1 MPIMRNMAIKHKLI
15 LIIMLTCITGL
26 VLAGIVFISWESNVF
41 RNNMKQNVSTQAEMI
56 AENCKAALTFQDAED
71 AKETLQALRVESS
84 IVFGAIYGKDQKLFA
99 TYYRDY
105 AETRVHPPGFKES
118 GYSFDGGFLTVF
130 KPIVLDGDPI
140 GTVCLRSD
148 MSPMYAMLKRNTG
161 IIIAVLFLS
170 SLVAFLMSSR
180 LQKVI
185 SEPILSLAKVTKGVS
200 EEKDY
205 STRAVK
211 RSNDEIGL
219 LIDAF
224 NEMLEQIQRRD
235 IELVDAKEKLE
246 MRVEERTAELTAANG
261 QLTQEITIRERA
273 EEDLRRAEEKY
284 RIQFEG
290 ALDAIFVCD
299 AETGIIV
306 DCNPAATKLVGR
318 EKSELMGQHQRILHP
333 LEEVKGE
340 FSKSFIE
347 HLKTKQGQTLET
359 QIVTKKGVTRD
370 VAIKA
375 SILEVGGKKVLQ
387 GIFRDITLRK
397 RAEQRQNQLLE
408 QLENANNELKDFA
421 YVVSHDLKAPLRGIK
436 TLTDWIMTDYAD
448 KLDEDGKKQ
457 LDLLVNRVDRMHNLI
472 DGILQYSR
480 VGRVKEKQVQVNLN
494 ELITEVI
501 DMVSS
506 PENITIKV
514 ENELPTIT
522 CERTRIMQVF
532 QNLLSNAVKYMDKP
546 QGLVRVNCAE
556 EKDFWKFSVAD
567 NGPGIQEKFFGKIFQ
582 MFQTLSPRDE
592 FESTGVGL
600 TVVKKIVEM
609 YGGKI
614 WVESK
619 IGEGSVFFFT
629 FPKQEMGVRNENLK
643 TSFVS

>member
-1 MPIMRNMAIKHKLI
+1 MAVMRNMAIKHKLI
-15 LIIMLTCITGL
+15 FIIMLTCVTGL
-26 VLAGIVFISWESNVF
+26 VLAGILFISWETNVF
-41 RNNMKQNVSTQAEMI
+41 RHNMVQNVSTQAEMI
-56 AENCKAALTFQDAED
+56 AENCKAALAFQDVED
-71 AKETLQALRVESS
+71 AKETLQALRVEPS
-84 IVFGAIYGKDQKLFA
+84 IVFGGIYAKDNKLFA

-105 AETRVHPPGFKES
+105 AEIKVHPPEFKES
-118 GYSFDGGFLTVF
+118 GYSFDVGFLTVF
-130 KPIVLDGDPI
+130 KSIVLDGELI

-148 MSPMYAMLKRNTG
+148 MGPMYSMLERNIG

-185 SEPILSLAKVTKGVS
+185 SEPILNLAKVTKGVS

-211 RSNDEIGL
+211 RSNDEVGL

-224 NEMLEQIQRRD
+224 NEMLQQIQQRD

-246 MRVEERTAELTAANG
+246 VRVEERTVELTTANE
-261 QLTQEITIRERA
+261 QLTQEIHIREKA

-284 RIQFEG
+284 RMQFEG

-299 AETGIIV
+299 AETGVIV

-318 EKSELMGQHQRILHP
+318 EKSELIGQHQRILHP
-333 LEEVKGE
+333 PEEIKDE
-340 FSKSFIE
+340 FSKTFME
-347 HLKTKQGQTLET
+347 HLKSKHGQTLET
-359 QIVTKKGVTRD
+359 QIITKKGDIRD

-375 SILEVGGKKVLQ
+375 SLLEVGGKKVMQ
-387 GIFRDITLRK
+387 GIFRDITIRK
-397 RAEQRQNQLLE
+397 KAEQRQKQLFDKLE
-408 QLENANNELKDFA
+408 SANNELKEFA

-480 VGRVKEKQVQVNLN
+480 VGRVKEKQVKVNLN
-494 ELITEVI
+494 ELLTEVI
-501 DMVSS
+501 DMIAS

-522 CERTRIMQVF
+522 CERTRIQQVF
-532 QNLLSNAVKYMDKP
+532 QNLLSNSAKYMDKP
-546 QGLVRVNCAE
+546 QGLIRVSCVE
-556 EKDFWKFSVAD
+556 EKDFWKFGVTD
-567 NGPGIQEKFFGKIFQ
+567 NGPGIEEKFFGKIFQ
-582 MFQTLSPRDE
+582 MFQTLAPRDE

-600 TVVKKIVEM
+600 TVVKKIVEL
-609 YGGKI
+609 YSGKI

-619 IGEGSVFFFT
+619 IGEGSTFFFT
-629 FPKQEMGVRNENLK
+629 LPKKEMGVRNENLK
-643 TSFVS
+643 ASFVG